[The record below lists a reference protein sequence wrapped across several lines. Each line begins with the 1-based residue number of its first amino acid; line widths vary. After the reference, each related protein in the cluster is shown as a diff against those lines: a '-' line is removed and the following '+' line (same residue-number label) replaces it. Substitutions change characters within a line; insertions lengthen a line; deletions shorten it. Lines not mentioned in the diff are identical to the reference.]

1 MGLLLIEW
9 DCRGSWFEAEEVWVL
24 VFDVLWLRFLLSV
37 FREMLVRLLDV
48 GV

>member
-1 MGLLLIEW
+1 MGLPSTEW

-24 VFDVLWLRFLLSV
+24 VLDVLWLRSLLSV
-37 FREMLVRLLDV
+37 LREMSARLLDV